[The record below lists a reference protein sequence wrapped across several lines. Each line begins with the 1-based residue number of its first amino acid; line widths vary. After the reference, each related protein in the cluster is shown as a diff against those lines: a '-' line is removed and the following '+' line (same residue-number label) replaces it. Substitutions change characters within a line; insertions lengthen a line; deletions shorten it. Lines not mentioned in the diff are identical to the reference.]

1 MKKLILATALI
12 LGTYL
17 CNAQSIQDNLARIQ
31 GELEKITAT
40 ASSLPP
46 NQRNAIMASVESI
59 RQLASSTGNAPHRD
73 YRNNNSNNR
82 TQERVLS
89 DLDLANFL
97 SSLKQTNFY
106 DDKLALVKRV
116 ARNTG
121 FYIDQ
126 IHDILNTF
134 VFNSERDQVRDILLP
149 KAIDPENIRLLYDIY
164 PFLTDQKK
172 LNEILDQQ
180 PAPIR

>member
-1 MKKLILATALI
+1 MKKIILATAL
-12 LGTYL
+12 LMGGYL

-46 NQRNAIMASVESI
+46 YQRNAIMASVESI
-59 RQLASSTGNAPHRD
+59 RQLAGSMGNAPHRD
-73 YRNNNSNNR
+73 YRNNNNR

-164 PFLTDQKK
+164 PFLMDQKK
-172 LNEILDQQ
+172 LNEIIDQQ
-180 PAPIR
+180 PTPIR